1 MMGAMRALLL
11 STVCIACACAITLS
25 GQGTAGRTWFDIP
38 TPRGL
43 GDPHAPTVDVSAL
56 KPAAPAV
63 PSGETGWTEL
73 AGPRIRQ
80 DLVRIVE
87 FSKMDR
93 ASGSKAWGRI
103 TGFPAARLAF
113 DWAAQQFQTA
123 GLRDVNVQRYNG
135 TGAMWTPQ
143 SWEAALLPSER
154 LPDAS
159 QPLVLESAFPT
170 SGSQITGGSITAL
183 LVDTG
188 RTDTPLPGMLDVRD
202 KIAVQHINSAAG
214 AFSERTRTSER
225 ARELTGRGAAAV
237 LNIVEQMGNMH
248 VRDYGNCGGPCF
260 NLGAEDGAFLS
271 RVIRSAVDS
280 GRTGDLHMRLTL
292 RADMLAGLLGQ
303 NVVGIVPGVNDA
315 ENIIV
320 NAHGDGWFDGAGD
333 NGDGFAVVLAL
344 ARHFAKAPPAR
355 TLVFVISGGHH
366 SSGLNGP
373 ANFVRMNP
381 ALTKKTVL
389 VVNLEH
395 VAQFAVRPTPSW
407 HAEPTEQPMTLGIS
421 NQAPFLI
428 DLGKRQREASG
439 FNLNPTFGS
448 NVPGDLGGYEPLG
461 VARVQAIHSG
471 PLYHTSGD
479 TIETISVPGL
489 ERAARFFAHF
499 IDEAA
504 KAPRAALNP

>member
-1 MMGAMRALLL
+1 MRALCL
-11 STVCIACACAITLS
+11 SSVCVACALVVTLS
-25 GQGTAGRTWFDIP
+25 GQGTGPRTWFDIP
-38 TPRGL
+38 APHGL
-43 GDPHAPTVDVSAL
+43 GDPHAPTVDVATL
-56 KPAAPAV
+56 KPPAPLV
-63 PSGETGWTEL
+63 PSAESGWTEL
-73 AGPRIRQ
+73 AGSRIRQ

-113 DWAAQQFQTA
+113 DWAAQQFRDA
-123 GLRDVNVQRYNG
+123 GLQDVNVQRYNG

-143 SWEAALLPSER
+143 SWEAALLPSDR
-154 LPDAS
+154 LPDTA
-159 QPLVLESAFPT
+159 QPMVLESAFPT
-170 SGSQITGGSITAL
+170 SGSQIAGGSITAT

-188 RTDTPLPGMLDVRD
+188 RTDAPLPTMLDVRG
-202 KIAVQHINSAAG
+202 KIVVQHINSAAG

-260 NLGAEDGAFLS
+260 NLGAADGAFLTK
-271 RVIRSAVDS
+271 VIRSAADS
-280 GRTGDLHMRLTL
+280 GRSGDLKMRLSL

-303 NVVGIVPGVNDA
+303 NVIAIVPGTNDG

-320 NAHGDGWFDGAGD
+320 NAHGDGWFDAAGD

-344 ARHFAKAPPAR
+344 ARHFAKTKPER

-373 ANFVRMNP
+373 ANLVRMNP

-395 VAQFAVRPTPSW
+395 VAQFAVRPTPAW
-407 HAEPTEQPMTLGIS
+407 HAEATEQPMTLGIS
-421 NQAPFLI
+421 NQAPFLME
-428 DLGKRQREASG
+428 LGKRQREASG

-479 TIETISVPGL
+479 TLDTISVPGL
-489 ERAARFFAHF
+489 ERAARFFEHF
-499 IDEAA
+499 IAEAA
-504 KAPRAALNP
+504 KAPRSSINP